1 MENIITKLSGL
12 DPQCAFKRLFYI
24 LRKIRI
30 KKEIKRYFR
39 IMAEYIDSERYKEN
53 IFYLWRTKDK
63 QTSVRL
69 SQSKFPLLASEGV
82 F

>member
-1 MENIITKLSGL
+1 
-12 DPQCAFKRLFYI
+12 
-24 LRKIRI
+24 
-30 KKEIKRYFR
+30 
-39 IMAEYIDSERYKEN
+39 MAEYIDSERYKEN